1 MRILNIHI
9 DGFGNLKNVDYVFS
23 AGMNTKEIGTVWD
36 RSAVAEFVI
45 AMLFGMSGQPKLRG
59 LYAPRDG
66 GAYGGSMTISAQ
78 GNEFTITRSFG
89 SADESADTLSFVNVA
104 GGVPV
109 GFDPSFLLGVTRD
122 QYVRNATVIEGSSY
136 DDHSMHDR
144 NLMMSLI
151 GAEEDRFV
159 TKKALDALAR
169 AETRLTRGGTRVVE
183 EARYKEE
190 QKLFDLQSD
199 LKYCMDKSN
208 EVKLLREQ
216 EAESERVVEEK
227 KKQLDEADEKFE
239 AAAAVQKKKTQHILS
254 LILSIVCIV
263 GGTLLIFAG
272 AVLRFEIPG
281 AVNGSFDTVYDGLLL
296 MLFALV
302 LFYLR
307 RRWRRSQEN
316 KLDKLR
322 QSADTCRQEY
332 EDAFNVDSGI
342 KEHIKEVSKD
352 ADRVGA
358 ASDTLENFKKRVSGE
373 RSQLTV
379 LRGARKYIIAATE
392 EAGNEFGRIKEAFPK
407 ESPVLLIMDI
417 FADHTMAREVFGRT
431 AEKCQVVYLK

>member
-1 MRILNIHI
+1 MRIVNIHI
-9 DGFGNLKNVDYVFS
+9 DGFGNLKNVDYLLS
-23 AGMNTKEIGTVWD
+23 TGMNTKEIGSVWD
-36 RSAVAEFVI
+36 RSAITEFVL
-45 AMLFGMSGQPKLRG
+45 AMLFGLSGQQRVRG

-66 GAYGGSMTISAQ
+66 GAFGGSMTFQAQ
-78 GNEFTITRSFG
+78 GNEFIITRSFG
-89 SADESADTLSFVNVA
+89 AVDESMDTMSFVNAA

-109 GFDPSFLLGVTRD
+109 GFDPAFLLGVTRD

-136 DDHSMHDR
+136 DDYTMHDR
-144 NLMMSLI
+144 NLLMSLI
-151 GAEEDRFV
+151 SAEEDRFV
-159 TKKALDALAR
+159 TKKALEAISR

-190 QKLFDLQSD
+190 QKLLDLQSD

-216 EAESERVVEEK
+216 EAESERVMAEKKQMLEEAEEK
-227 KKQLDEADEKFE
+227 FDEAS
-239 AAAAVQKKKTQHILS
+239 AVQKKKTQHIMS

-263 GGTLLIFAG
+263 GGILLIFAG
-272 AVLRFEIPG
+272 VVLRFEIPG
-281 AVNGSFDTVYDGLLL
+281 AVNGSFDTIYDGLLL
-296 MLFALV
+296 MLFSLV

-307 RRWRRSQEN
+307 RRWRRSREN

-322 QSADTCRQEY
+322 QAADECRQEY
-332 EDAFNVDSGI
+332 EDAFNVDHSI
-342 KEHIKEVSKD
+342 KENIKEVAKD

-392 EAGNEFGRIKEAFPK
+392 EAGHEYARINEAFPK

-417 FADHTMAREVFGRT
+417 FADHAMAREVFDRT
-431 AEKCQVVYLK
+431 AQKCQVLYLR